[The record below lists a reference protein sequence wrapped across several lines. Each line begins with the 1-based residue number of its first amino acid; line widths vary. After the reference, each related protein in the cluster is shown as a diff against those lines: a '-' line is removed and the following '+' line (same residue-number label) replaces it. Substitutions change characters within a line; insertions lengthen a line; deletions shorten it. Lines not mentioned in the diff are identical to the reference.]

1 MPSYALAQDDD
12 GTSSLSG
19 VGALAGTVERVT
31 FHNPESGFCVLRVA
45 LAGLKEPAAVVGQVP
60 AVHPGE
66 MVEATGAWVND
77 PTYGVQFRAEALA
90 VTAPTSAEGLER
102 YLASGLIHGIGPV
115 CARRLVEA
123 FGEDVLEVIAREPA
137 ALRRVEGVG
146 PWRAQRIVAA
156 YAEQQAIREIV
167 VFLHGHGLPA
177 ARAVRIFK
185 TYGPNAVGVVTAD
198 PYRLARDV
206 QGVGFHQADRIAAG
220 LGISTRAP
228 ARIRAGL
235 VHTLVEALDEGHCG
249 LPVAEAIARAEAL
262 LGVSGEPLAEA
273 LAAERL
279 APDLVVDDI
288 EGRSF
293 LFLAGLHAAERALAE
308 RLAGLA
314 RGTPPWDR
322 ADPDRDLVRAEEI
335 AGLALAPSQRDALRL
350 ALASK
355 VVVIT
360 GGPGVGK
367 TTILS
372 ALLGLLAERGLEV
385 ALCAPTGRAAR
396 RLGESTGL
404 QASTIHRLLEVDVLG
419 GGFRRGPTAP
429 LACDVLVVDE
439 MSMVDVRLMHA
450 LLRALPERAALV
462 LVGDVD
468 QLPSIGPGQVLADV
482 IASGAVPVAR
492 LTEVFRQGRGSR
504 IVASAHAV
512 NRGEVPDLEPAADGD
527 FYFVPAEEA
536 EDGLRKVIALVR
548 ERIPARFGLDAVDDI
563 QVLAPM
569 NRGGLGVRA
578 LNIAL
583 QRALNPPAEGAIE
596 RFGWTY
602 GVRDKVMQTVNDHE
616 REVYN
621 GDIGVIASVDHEAGA
636 LTVAFEGR
644 EVAYRFGELDDLVPA
659 YATTIHKAQGSE
671 YPAVVIPL
679 SMQHAPMLRR
689 DLLYTALT
697 RGKRLV
703 VLVGSREALALAVRR
718 GRGGG
723 RWSRL
728 RGWLEDMRPDPLS
741 HPPSS

>member
-1 MPSYALAQDDD
+1 MRSYALARDED
-12 GTSSLSG
+12 GSDSLSAAQSLT
-19 VGALAGTVERVT
+19 GAVERVT
-31 FHNPESGFCVLRVA
+31 FHNPETGFCVLRVA
-45 LAGLKEPAAVVGQVP
+45 LQGAKEPVAVVGQAP
-60 AVHPGE
+60 AVNAGE

-77 PTYGVQFRAEALA
+77 PSYGVQFRAETLA
-90 VTAPTSAEGLER
+90 VTAPTNPAGLER

-115 CARRLVEA
+115 CARRLVDA
-123 FGEDVLEVIAREPA
+123 FGETVLDVIAREPD

-146 PWRAQRIVAA
+146 PWRARRIVEAF
-156 YAEQQAIREIV
+156 AEQQAIREIV
-167 VFLHGHGLPA
+167 VFLHAHGISA

-185 TYGPNAVGVVTAD
+185 TYGPSAVSAITAD

-206 QGVGFHQADRIAAG
+206 RGIGFHQADRIAG
-220 LGISTRAP
+220 SLGIPTRSP
-228 ARIRAGL
+228 SRIRAGL
-235 VHTLVEALDEGHCG
+235 VHTLVEALEEGHCG
-249 LPVAEAIARAEAL
+249 LPVDEAIARAEAL
-262 LGVSGEPLAEA
+262 LGVGGEPVQAA
-273 LAAERL
+273 LAVERL
-279 APDLVVDDI
+279 APDLVADEID
-288 EGRSF
+288 GRPF
-293 LFLAGLHAAERALAE
+293 LFLAGLHGQEQAIADRLVALS
-308 RLAGLA
+308 
-314 RGTPPWDR
+314 RGEPPWGR
-322 ADPDRDLVRAEEI
+322 VEPEADIAQAEGRT
-335 AGLALAPSQRDALRL
+335 GLTFAASQREALRV

-367 TTILS
+367 TTLLD
-372 ALLGLLAERGLEV
+372 ALLGLLAEKGMDV
-385 ALCAPTGRAAR
+385 ALCAPTGRAAK
-396 RLGESTGL
+396 RLAESTGL
-404 QASTIHRLLEVDVLG
+404 DASTIHRLLEIDALG

-450 LLRALPERAALV
+450 LLRAVPEGAALI

-492 LTEVFRQGRGSR
+492 LTEVFRQGEGSR

-512 NRGEVPDLEPAADGD
+512 NRGAVPGLEAVPGSD
-527 FYFVPAEEA
+527 FYFVPADHPD
-536 EDGLRKVIALVR
+536 DGVRKVISLVTD
-548 ERIPARFGLDAVDDI
+548 RIPARFGLDAIADI

-569 NRGGLGVRA
+569 NRGGLGVRS

-583 QRALNPPAEGAIE
+583 QRALNPPGESAIE
-596 RFGWTY
+596 RFGWTF
-602 GVRDKVMQTVNDHE
+602 GPGDKVMQIVNDYD
-616 REVYN
+616 RDVYN
-621 GDIGVIASVDHEAGA
+621 GDIGVVSSLDHETGA

-644 EVAYRFGELDDLVPA
+644 EVPYAFGELDELVLA

-679 SMQHAPMLRR
+679 SMQHAPMWRR

-703 VLVGSREALALAVRR
+703 VLVGSREALGLAVGR

-728 RGWLEDMRPDPLS
+728 RACLGEHLS
-741 HPPSS
+741 SRLR